1 MPGLT
6 QKTVTRKAQDSR
18 KRLGSIH
25 QPDIGVLHRGIF
37 ADPDSFATFQSDV
50 KIVSPS
56 AKHLARGAN
65 SEIRSNLRRSGLW
78 PLGDAD
84 VSRLRGEVALCTLA
98 GPRARS
104 CRFPRRCPR
113 APESRRANGPLRHL
127 LYGSKPNV
135 YRILFEID
143 EARQILWILTV
154 RHGARDTLNSGE
166 RGKKES

>member
-1 MPGLT
+1 MAYAVEFTGRAERDL
-6 QKTVTRKAQDSR
+6 QD
-18 KRLGSIH
+18 LYEF
-25 QPDIGVLHRGIF
+25 IF
-37 ADPDSFATFQSDV
+37 AQRSVAGRRWFNGLV
-50 KIVSPS
+50 KAIY
-56 AKHLARGAN
+56 
-65 SEIRSNLRRSGLW
+65 
-78 PLGDAD
+78 
-84 VSRLRGEVALCTLA
+84 TLEE
-98 GPRARS
+98 
-104 CRFPRRCPR
+104 FPRRCPR